1 VKVGETV
8 LVTGARGL
16 LGTTLS
22 TTLEARGWSVV
33 RHGRRNGDVF
43 GDLTNRR
50 IAAEV
55 VTQSSIDCIINLA
68 ALTDV
73 DSCETNPSEAYA
85 QNTRIVEN
93 LVAAIRESQSPAHL
107 VQVSTDQ
114 VYDGQG
120 PHLEDD
126 VRLTNYYGFSKIAGE
141 LAASKTRS
149 TIVRTNFFGLSRR
162 EGRSSF
168 SDWLVSSLQRQA
180 LLRVFDDVWFSPLSL
195 EQLSEYIAFCAER
208 RIPGVFNLGS
218 REGMTKADF
227 CYALARSLHL
237 STATMSR
244 INSSEAALKAY
255 RPKDMRMDC
264 GRFASVFDVTL
275 PTLEQEIESMKR
287 YYNV

>member
-1 VKVGETV
+1 VRSSV

-22 TTLEARGWSVV
+22 TTLETRGWTVV

-55 VTQSSIDCIINLA
+55 VTRSNIQCIINLA

-73 DSCETNPSEAYA
+73 DSCEINPSEAYA
-85 QNTRIVEN
+85 QNTRVVEN

-114 VYDGQG
+114 VYDGLG
-120 PHLEDD
+120 PHPEED
-126 VRLTNYYGFSKIAGE
+126 VKLTNYYGFSKFAGE
-141 LAASKTRS
+141 LAASNVRS
-149 TIVRTNFFGLSRR
+149 TILRTNFFGRSRR

-168 SDWLVSSLQRQA
+168 SDWLVNSLRRQSQ
-180 LLRVFDDVWFSPLSL
+180 LRVFDDVWFSPLSI

-208 RIPGVFNLGS
+208 QIPGVFNLGS
-218 REGMTKADF
+218 LEGMTKADF
-227 CYALARSLHL
+227 CYALATSLHL

-244 INSSEAALKAY
+244 TSSGASALKAY

-264 GRFASVFDVTL
+264 GRFAKEFNVNL
-275 PTLEQEIESMKR
+275 PTLEQEIDSMKR